1 MGEIYCITSPSG
13 KSYVGLTR
21 GTAENRFKQ
30 HARNAK
36 QGIKNPLYNSFRK
49 YGKDDMHLQVLN
61 YADDWSELCTL
72 ENVAI
77 IMLGTKAPKGMNS
90 TFGGEGV
97 QGYSPTP
104 EVRRKLSVVSRKAA
118 EDPDYIKLH
127 SDLGKDRWKDAK
139 FRKKQSDGVKEL
151 MKDPAHKQKLSD
163 RTKKMWEDGVYGD
176 EWREKV
182 SISSR
187 GKNAILTEDDVRE
200 IKRLQS
206 LRIKNVDLAKQFNI
220 SVQTLSNIKTGRRWA
235 WVV

>member
-1 MGEIYCITSPSG
+1 MGELYCITSPSG
-13 KSYVGLTR
+13 KSYVGITR
-21 GTAENRFKQ
+21 GTAENRFNQ

-36 QGIKNPLYNSFRK
+36 RGIKNPLYNSFRK
-49 YGKDDMHLQVLN
+49 YGKDNMHLQVLN
-61 YADDWSELCTL
+61 YADNWSELCAL

-104 EVRRKLSVVSRKAA
+104 EVRRRLSIASRKAA
-118 EDPDYIKLH
+118 KDPDYIRLH
-127 SDLGKDRWKDAK
+127 SDLGKERWKDAK
-139 FRKKQSDGVKEL
+139 FRKKQADGVKEI
-151 MKDPAHKQKLSD
+151 MKDPDHRQKLSN

-187 GKNAILTEDDVRE
+187 GKNAKLTEDQVRE
-200 IKRLQS
+200 IKRLQANGVKG
-206 LRIKNVDLAKQFNI
+206 RDIAKQFNI
-220 SVQTLSNIKTGRRWA
+220 STQNLTGIKKGRRWA